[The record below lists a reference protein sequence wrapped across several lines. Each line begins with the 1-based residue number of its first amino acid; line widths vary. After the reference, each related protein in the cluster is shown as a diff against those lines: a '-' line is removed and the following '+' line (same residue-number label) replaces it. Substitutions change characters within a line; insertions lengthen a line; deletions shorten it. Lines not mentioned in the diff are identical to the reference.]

1 MKVSVKLDYVKI
13 RDITEAQKTAAS
25 KTAEKLM
32 HDIIQSQTIPFQE
45 GTLQNIQTSI
55 DRGELSKGRISIV
68 HDTPYAR
75 RLYYNP
81 QYKFSKVKNKLAGGL
96 WWEPWLKGDKK
107 EFARK
112 IYAYFF
118 KKDAGI
124 K

>member
-1 MKVSVKLDYVKI
+1 
-13 RDITEAQKTAAS
+13 
-25 KTAEKLM
+25 
-32 HDIIQSQTIPFQE
+32 
-45 GTLQNIQTSI
+45 
-55 DRGELSKGRISIV
+55 
-68 HDTPYAR
+68 
-75 RLYYNP
+75 
-81 QYKFSKVKNKLAGGL
+81 VKNKLAGGL